1 MLVRDGLVRRE
12 YLTISVAGLS
22 GIWIKYLAPRCVQPT
37 SKGSWSTRSG
47 ELPIT
52 DCVVFGATEG
62 ERLGDLNDSTGLGA
76 RVASKGYI
84 RLGEN
89 PSVYTFTYLSLI
101 TGTNMCNR
109 LVTTESAVSLQ

>member
-1 MLVRDGLVRRE
+1 MRATDIKRVME
-12 YLTISVAGLS
+12 HK
-22 GIWIKYLAPRCVQPT
+22 IW
-37 SKGSWSTRSG
+37 

-52 DCVVFGATEG
+52 DSVVFGATEG
-62 ERLGDLNDSTGLGA
+62 ERLGNLNDSTGLGA

-84 RLGEN
+84 SLGEN